1 MERPNKGFLV
11 ASFNKNLKNLI
22 LRVVTTIL
30 LQSLNLFSRFLR
42 LKGETYFTRHFGDW
56 VPKSK
61 VQNFFK
67 YGNTT
72 MTAFAKNNNIRKT
85 KVGNRVFYNY
95 EDIVALLESNIE

>member
-1 MERPNKGFLV
+1 METGY
-11 ASFNKNLKNLI
+11 LK
-22 LRVVTTIL
+22 
-30 LQSLNLFSRFLR
+30 S
-42 LKGETYFTRHFGDW
+42 E
-56 VPKSK
+56 

-72 MTAFAKNNNIRKT
+72 MTTFAENNNIRKT